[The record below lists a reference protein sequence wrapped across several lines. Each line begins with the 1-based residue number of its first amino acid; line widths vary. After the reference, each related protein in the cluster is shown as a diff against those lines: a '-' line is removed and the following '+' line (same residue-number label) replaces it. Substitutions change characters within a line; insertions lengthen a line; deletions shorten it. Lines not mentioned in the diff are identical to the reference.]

1 MIILDA
7 NYLAWRA
14 YYAHTAIHDEG
25 QATGVVFGF
34 LRDIPHLLETCDAT
48 RVVFCFDAG
57 SGKRR
62 EIAPDYKGSRAP
74 KDEDAAAVRA
84 AVAYQIGR
92 LRDRYLPRLGY
103 RNIFSRG
110 GYEADDVIASVANN
124 LPGSVQGTIVS
135 GDADLYQLLRPGVR
149 IYNPRTRR
157 HYGHEAFRAEWGI
170 EPVMWAHVKAA
181 AGCATDDVAGIRGIG
196 EKTAARWAA
205 GTLPHTTAAHAKIM
219 DGLATMTRNL
229 QLVTLPFP
237 GVGEFDL
244 RPDKTTPAK
253 LAAVAGELGM
263 PSLITDMPRGVRKR
277 ETSSDETTGFGLSGT
292 R

>member
-14 YYAHTAIHDEG
+14 YYAHTAIHDEDH
-25 QATGVVFGF
+25 ATGVVFGF
-34 LRDIPHLLETCDAT
+34 LRDIPHLLETCTAS

-57 SGKRR
+57 CGKRR

-74 KDEDAAAVRA
+74 GDEGAAAVRA

-92 LRDRYLPRLGY
+92 LRDRHLPRLGY

-110 GYEADDVIASVANN
+110 GYEADDVIASVVGA
-124 LPGSVQGTIVS
+124 LPGSVQATIVS
-135 GDADLYQLLRPGVR
+135 GDSDLYQLLRPGVR
-149 IYNPRTRR
+149 VFNPRTRQ
-157 HYGHEAFRAEWGI
+157 HYDHKAFAAEWGI
-170 EPVMWAHVKAA
+170 DPVMWAHVKAA
-181 AGCATDDVAGIRGIG
+181 AGCPTDDVVGIRGIG

-205 GTLPHTTAAHAKIM
+205 GRLPPTSVAYMKIR
-219 DGLATMTRNL
+219 DELATLTRNL

-237 GVGEFDL
+237 GVGEFRL

-253 LAAVAGELGM
+253 LAAVAAELGM
-263 PSLITDMPRGVRKR
+263 PSLDTTVPRGVRDR
-277 ETSSDETTGFGLSGT
+277 GAGSGT
-292 R
+292 TPAIEKE